1 MAEPLVIL
9 VDEHDRPTGTMGKME
24 AHEKGVLHRAFS
36 AFVINNQ
43 GEWLMQQRAFS
54 KYHSPGLWTNA
65 CCSHPAP
72 GETVQEAAVRRMQEE
87 LGIAIEAPETLFT
100 FQYQVEFNNGLFE
113 HELDHVLLCR
123 LPAQEFNLNEEEVAS
138 VNWLSSTAIA
148 EQLEQHPEH
157 FTHWFRLVFD
167 RVRELIG

>member
-1 MAEPLVIL
+1 
-9 VDEHDRPTGTMGKME
+9 MGKTE

-36 AFVINNQ
+36 VFIVNEM
-43 GEWLMQQRAFS
+43 GDWLMQKRAFS

-72 GETVQEAAVRRMQEE
+72 GESVQEAAVRRVKEE
-87 LGIAIEAPETLFT
+87 LGIQILAPETLFY
-100 FQYQVEFNNGLFE
+100 FQYQVEFNNGLYE
-113 HELDHVLLCR
+113 HELDHVLLSR
-123 LPAQEFNLNEEEVAS
+123 LTSEAFILNEEEVAS
-138 VNWLSSTAIA
+138 VCWLSSAVIA
-148 EQLEQHPEH
+148 EQLKQHPEH